1 MAKRGRGEGS
11 INRRKDGRWT
21 AEISLEGGKSKFLYE
36 KTRKEVQEK
45 LKAALYEQLQGVLVT
60 GAQQKVGQFLTHWL
74 EDVHRQSIR
83 PRTYERYEGIVRLHL
98 APGIGHHQLQ
108 KLSPQH
114 LQSFYKKKLE
124 EGLSTTTVISFHN
137 GLHKALEMA
146 VRWNLIARNTCDLVS
161 PPRRKRYEIQP
172 LSMQQIQQFL
182 AAARVHRQEALFI
195 LALATGMRRGEL
207 LALKWQDLD
216 LEQGTL
222 QVCRILTRIPSKL
235 PGRGFEE
242 AEPKTDKGRRCTLL
256 PSFTVE
262 ALKQH
267 RLRQLEAK
275 LKAGPAWQD
284 QDYEFCTSIGTHLNP
299 TRDVLDV
306 LKSLLGKAGLP
317 DIRFHDLRHS
327 SATMFLGMK
336 VHPKIVQEILGHSQI
351 AITLDI
357 YSHVLPTMQEEAM
370 NKINEAR
377 RRDRRMSERCAR
389 CKTKGRSRG
398 PHLLNTI

>member
-1 MAKRGRGEGS
+1 MAKRGQGEGS
-11 INRRKDGRWT
+11 IYRRKDGRWT
-21 AEISLEGGKSKFLYE
+21 AEISLEGGKSKFLYG

-45 LKAALYEQLQGVLVT
+45 LKIALYEQQQGMLVT
-60 GAQQKVGQFLTHWL
+60 GPQQKVGQFLIHWL
-74 EDVHRQSIR
+74 EDVHKHSIR
-83 PRTYERYEGIVRLHL
+83 ARTYERYEEIVRLHL
-98 APGIGHHQLQ
+98 VPGIGHHQLQ

-137 GLHKALEMA
+137 VLHKALQTA

-161 PPRRKRYEIQP
+161 PPRRKRFEIQP
-172 LSMQQIQQFL
+172 LSVQQIRQFL
-182 AAARVHRQEALFI
+182 IAAHGHRLEALFI

-222 QVCRILTRIPSKL
+222 QVRRILTRIPSKL
-235 PGRGFEE
+235 PGKGFEE
-242 AEPKTDKGRRCTLL
+242 AEPKTDKGRCSIVL

-262 ALKQH
+262 ALKLH
-267 RLRQLEAK
+267 RLRQREVK

-284 QDYEFCTSIGTHLNP
+284 HAYVFCTSIGTHLNP

-327 SATMFLGMK
+327 SATMLLGMK
-336 VHPKIVQEILGHSQI
+336 VHPKVVQEILGHSQI
-351 AITLDI
+351 AVTLDI
-357 YSHVLPTMQEEAM
+357 YSHILPTMQEE
-370 NKINEAR
+370 R
-377 RRDRRMSERCAR
+377 
-389 CKTKGRSRG
+389 
-398 PHLLNTI
+398 